1 MKKILFLQI
10 ALCSYILLPFG
21 EERGGV
27 FASDNTPLGA
37 RSFGLGGASVSLSD
51 LWSVQNNQAGLGF
64 QKTFAGGV
72 VYQNPF
78 MMKELS
84 TKALGVALPVKAG
97 TFGLCVSNFGYSLYS
112 ENKIGMAFG
121 KSFGEKISAGVMMDY
136 FGTSI
141 SEYGKKNSFVA
152 EAGIQ
157 AKPLKNFTIGLH
169 LFNPAK
175 TKLASYND
183 ERIPTIMRLG
193 FDYKFSEKVFIA
205 VETEKDIEK
214 KAMVKAGVE
223 YKPIKELYLCAG
235 ISSNPSLSC
244 FGIGINLKQF
254 KLDISSTY
262 HSTLGFSPQVGLIYE
277 IEKVVKTDTQTFK

>member
-1 MKKILFLQI
+1 MRKPLLFF
-10 ALCSYILLPFG
+10 LLL
-21 EERGGV
+21 
-27 FASDNTPLGA
+27 ATSDWLLATDNQPLGS
-37 RSFGLGGASVSLSD
+37 RSSGMGNASVSLFD
-51 LWSVQNNQAGLGF
+51 VWSVQNNQAGLGF
-64 QKTFAGGV
+64 QKTFAGGI
-72 VYQNPF
+72 VYQNLF

-84 TKALGVALPVKAG
+84 TKAFGLAVPVKGG
-97 TFGLCVSNFGYSLYS
+97 TFGLCISNFGYSIYS
-112 ENKIGMAFG
+112 ENKIGLAFG
-121 KSFGEKISAGVMMDY
+121 KSFGEKISAGISMDY
-136 FGTSI
+136 LSTNI

-157 AKPLKNFTIGLH
+157 VKPIKNLTLGVHI
-169 LFNPAK
+169 FNPTK

-193 FDYKFSEKVFIA
+193 IDYKFSEKVFVA

-214 KAMVKAGVE
+214 KAMVKAGLE
-223 YKPIKELYLCAG
+223 YKLIKELYLRAG
-235 ISSNPSLSC
+235 VSSNPSLSC

-277 IEKVVKTDTQTFK
+277 FEKKPHPFPPHKGG

>member
-1 MKKILFLQI
+1 MKKLYLLFYSSFVI
-10 ALCSYILLPFG
+10 CNSSFG
-21 EERGGV
+21 T
-27 FASDNTPLGA
+27 DGA
-37 RSFGLGGASVSLSD
+37 RSAGLGGASVSLSD

-64 QKTFAGGV
+64 QKTFIGGI

-84 TKALGVALPVKAG
+84 TKALGLALPVKGG
-97 TFGLCVSNFGYSLYS
+97 TFGILVSNFGYSLYS
-112 ENKIGMAFG
+112 ENKAGLSFG
-121 KSFGEKISAGVMMDY
+121 KSFGEKISAGISLDY
-136 FGTSI
+136 FGTNI

-152 EAGIQ
+152 EVGLQ
-157 AKPLKNFTIGLH
+157 AKPIKNLTLGIH
-169 LFNPAK
+169 LFNPTR

-214 KAMVKAGVE
+214 KAMVKAGLE
-223 YKPIKELYLCAG
+223 YKLIKELYLRAG
-235 ISSNPSLSC
+235 VSSNPSLSC

-254 KLDISSTY
+254 KLDLSSTY

-277 IEKVVKTDTQTFK
+277 FGKSAKTDTQTSK